1 MMLARSIARSSIV
14 RTRNVRLFSQTSKAL
29 SDGTV
34 RGQIKKRQRQ
44 TALQEA
50 FKFGDDEDEDNAILN
65 ARKNG
70 TQAPIIEEAP
80 NLEFLAKRWDKIDP
94 LEQEEIALYLEQRM
108 RSDWHELTD
117 LEREACKY
125 LRIQDENQYKKYWK
139 KRKWNITHYLLF
151 IWVNQQII
159 GIFVA
164 YGPWGPRTPQMS
176 NPVFGYDLFMKI
188 IVAAMVGVGGYQ
200 FINGKFGY
208 LSSSDEEK

>member
-1 MMLARSIARSSIV
+1 MLARSIARSSIV
-14 RTRNVRLFSQTSKAL
+14 RTHNVRLFSQTSKAL

-50 FKFGDDEDEDNAILN
+50 FKFGDDDDEDNAILN

-80 NLEFLAKRWDKIDP
+80 NLEFLAKRWEKIDP

-139 KRKWNITHYLLF
+139 KRK
-151 IWVNQQII
+151 
-159 GIFVA
+159 
-164 YGPWGPRTPQMS
+164 
-176 NPVFGYDLFMKI
+176 
-188 IVAAMVGVGGYQ
+188 
-200 FINGKFGY
+200 
-208 LSSSDEEK
+208 

>member
-1 MMLARSIARSSIV
+1 MLARSIARSSIV

-139 KRKWNITHYLLF
+139 KRK
-151 IWVNQQII
+151 
-159 GIFVA
+159 
-164 YGPWGPRTPQMS
+164 
-176 NPVFGYDLFMKI
+176 
-188 IVAAMVGVGGYQ
+188 
-200 FINGKFGY
+200 
-208 LSSSDEEK
+208 